1 MIADARTARPGVF
14 VVSTGRCG
22 STMLSNML
30 RLNPG
35 ILSLSEFFSLLM
47 PDPLPAGE
55 LDAAAYWRLL
65 SEPWVFFRHLYR
77 LGLRVPEFLYVPG
90 PGSRFTA
97 ATGIPPILVTA
108 LPHLSEDPE
117 GLYDGRGGVRRR
129 PDPGLRPQ
137 LSTGA

>member
-30 RLNPG
+30 RLNPE

-55 LDAAAYWRLL
+55 LDAAA
-65 SEPWVFFRHLYR
+65 ERHAQPRDHLVR
-77 LGLRVPEFLYVPG
+77 ARAIQGRVHHG
-90 PGSRFTA
+90 TA
-97 ATGIPPILVTA
+97 AGPVGHPDATGV
-108 LPHLSEDPE
+108 LP
-117 GLYDGRGGVRRR
+117 VRTTR
-129 PDPGLRPQ
+129 
-137 LSTGA
+137 

>member
-22 STMLSNML
+22 STMLSDML

-117 GLYDGRGGVRRR
+117 GLYEEVEAFAA
-129 PDPGLRPQ
+129 GLTQPPPQ

>member
-1 MIADARTARPGVF
+1 MTAGARTAWPGVF

-30 RLNPG
+30 RLNPE

-65 SEPWVFFRHLYR
+65 SEPWVFFRHAYR
-77 LGLRVPEFLYVPG
+77 HALRLPPFLYQP
-90 PGSRFTA
+90 R
-97 ATGIPPILVTA
+97 PPPTSLPPTA
-108 LPHLSEDPE
+108 LP
-117 GLYDGRGGVRRR
+117 
-129 PDPGLRPQ
+129 
-137 LSTGA
+137 A

>member
-30 RLNPG
+30 RLNPE

-65 SEPWVFFRHLYR
+65 SEPWVFFRHVYR
-77 LGLRVPEFLYVPG
+77 LGLRVPESSCTCRAPAA
-90 PGSRFTA
+90 GSLR
-97 ATGIPPILVTA
+97 
-108 LPHLSEDPE
+108 LPEF
-117 GLYDGRGGVRRR
+117 RRSWLPR
-129 PDPGLRPQ
+129 CR
-137 LSTGA
+137 T